1 MAISLN
7 QKVLF
12 STKANS
18 FNSGLGNK
26 HGNILIG
33 NQAFEFYNDRNPEDF
48 IQIPWKEVTKV
59 RAQIYFGNRY
69 IRGFFIDT
77 KDAGTFNF
85 VVKDAGK
92 ALKTMRDFIGNEKI
106 VKNKAPIS
114 LKKLFDKKK

>member
-12 STKANS
+12 TTKANS
-18 FNSGLGNK
+18 FNSGIGNK

-33 NQAFEFYNDRNPEDF
+33 NRAFEFYNDRNPEDF
-48 IQIPWKEVTKV
+48 IQIPWQEVTKV

-77 KDAGTFNF
+77 RDAGTFNF

-92 ALKTMRDFIGNEKI
+92 ALKAMRDFIGSEKL
-106 VKNKAPIS
+106 VRNKAPIS
-114 LKKLFDKKK
+114 LQNLFKHKK